1 MRHMARA
8 MALVLGLGVLSLAP
22 AAQADHEY
30 SSFFEGTWLADSGWT
45 DCPQVVTWSVDVRGL
60 KDRVAKREIRR
71 LKEGWQAWT
80 DASGLVFDYVGR
92 DRLEFNPVTN
102 NLQRTDGSV
111 QPDRHVYVAFKS
123 PQQVSLMTGS
133 AVGLG
138 MPSAVLMPE
147 RHIITGMMVFRRGY
161 VLEQRQ
167 ETPERVLRLYRHE
180 MGHVMGLGHA
190 GSLSEIMFSQ
200 LDMFATLG
208 PGDRDGAAAMMRPCT
223 PDSTTGVRIMTRE
236 WWR

>member
-8 MALVLGLGVLSLAP
+8 MAMVVGVAVLSWAP
-22 AAQADHEY
+22 PAQADHDY

-45 DCPQVVTWSVDVRGL
+45 ECPKAVTWSVDVRGL
-60 KDRVAKREIRR
+60 KDRVARREIRR

-80 DASGLVFDYVGR
+80 DASGLVFEYVGR

-102 NLQRTDGSV
+102 NLQRTDGIV
-111 QPDRHVYVAFKS
+111 QPARHVYIAFKS

-147 RHIITGMMVFRRGY
+147 RHIVNGMMIFRRGY
-161 VLEQRQ
+161 VVEQRRQ
-167 ETPERVLRLYRHE
+167 TPERVLRLYRHE

-208 PGDRDGAAAMMRPCT
+208 PGDREGAAAMMRPCT
-223 PDSTTGVRIMTRE
+223 PDSTAGVRIMTRG